1 MCCLTKFGA
10 AITDIFYGN
19 YNETAGNGPSDLVRP
34 NLCELI
40 SERLA
45 GLPDLLLM
53 YTMFDMMNDHR
64 GMCTLIDHVDKL
76 FFELV
81 NFLSLG

>member
-1 MCCLTKFGA
+1 MCCLSKFGA

-19 YNETAGNGPSDLVRP
+19 YNETAGNGPSDLARP

-53 YTMFDMMNDHR
+53 YAIFDMMNDHLEMYGVTDR
-64 GMCTLIDHVDKL
+64 YDK
-76 FFELV
+76 
-81 NFLSLG
+81 